1 MEESNKAN
9 ELPKE
14 AQIMLNRVPEEL
26 RSELTALPLDKRI
39 SVLEALQKLHRTM
52 EAEVYELA
60 LRVIQAAR

>member
-26 RSELTALPLDKRI
+26 RSELMALPLDKRI
-39 SVLEALQKLHRTM
+39 SVLKALQKLHRTM
-52 EAEVYELA
+52 EAEVYQLA
-60 LRVIQAAR
+60 LQVIQAAR

>member
-26 RSELTALPLDKRI
+26 RSELTALSLDKRI
-39 SVLEALQKLHRTM
+39 TVLEALQKLHRTM

-60 LRVIQAAR
+60 LPVIQAAR